1 MEEMSKA
8 TAMIENKIQTLLEM
22 EYEGLEFRIQRKV
35 ETAKNSQLV
44 SAISYEV
51 EIASKKLETLAT
63 DMMKEYSGAMEV
75 KQNQISESNHE
86 FRKSMQ

>member
-1 MEEMSKA
+1 MEEMSVA
-8 TAMIENKIQTLLEM
+8 TTTIANKIQTLLDK
-22 EYEGLEFRIQRKV
+22 EYESLEFRIQRKV

-63 DMMKEYSGAMEV
+63 DMMKEYNETMET
-75 KQNQISESNHE
+75 KQNRIFESNHE